1 MDRLED
7 GELAVK
13 KREPVLANVIT
24 VGGVKSSN
32 IRFRKRRGRRQLV
45 KQKYSARVL
54 VVRRSPVE
62 KR

>member
-32 IRFRKRRGRRQLV
+32 IRFRKRRRRRQLV